1 MSSTTRSRLQFRAS
15 QSEDSSEVIR
25 LWRENHSDDFAL
37 PNPRPSFCNTVA
49 EKDGKLIAYGML
61 VPHPEAIMLLDRS
74 LPKREKVEVLKTFMG
89 IAISGGREMQ
99 FQRLYTFTSSP
110 SYADVLRKHFKMKNI
125 NQEGLI
131 LDFGGK

>member
-1 MSSTTRSRLQFRAS
+1 VLQFRAS
-15 QSEDSSEVIR
+15 SSEDSPEIIR

-49 EKDGKLIAYGML
+49 EIDGKLVAFGML
-61 VPHPEAIMLLDRS
+61 VPHPEAIMLMDRDLS
-74 LPKREKVEVLKTFMG
+74 KRTKVEVLKTFMG
-89 IAISGGREMQ
+89 IAISGGRELQ
-99 FQRLYTFTSSP
+99 FQHLNIFTSSP
-110 SYADVLRKHFKMKNI
+110 SYADILRKHFNMKNI